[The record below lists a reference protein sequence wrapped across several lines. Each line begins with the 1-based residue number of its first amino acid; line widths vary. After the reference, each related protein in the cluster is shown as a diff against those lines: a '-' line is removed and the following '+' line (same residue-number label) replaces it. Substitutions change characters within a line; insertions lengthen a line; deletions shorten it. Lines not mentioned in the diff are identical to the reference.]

1 MIKESGECEPAV
13 LDSEDLLFMLYTSGS
28 TGNPKGVAHSQ
39 AGYLLYAS
47 LTHKLVFDCN
57 EGDIFGCVADIG
69 WITGHSYVVYGP
81 LANGVTTLLFESTP
95 TYPDPGRSMFFIDFL
110 FVYVD
115 VKACAPLQVDTGKQ
129 FSVSK
134 STNFIPRR
142 RPFDCFLN
150 TAMNTLTSMT
160 LALFEPLVLWYDC
173 HNIVKP
179 PRLACN

>member
-1 MIKESGECEPAV
+1 MIKESCECEPAV

-47 LTHKLVFDCN
+47 LTHQLVFDCK

-95 TYPDPGRSMFFIDFL
+95 TYPDPGRSIRIDLPLRSPF
-110 FVYVD
+110 D
-115 VKACAPLQVDTGKQ
+115 VKTCIHHRSILGNCAAVKSEPTLHGSYGHSIAAQARQRTCGK
-129 FSVSK
+129 V
-134 STNFIPRR
+134 
-142 RPFDCFLN
+142 
-150 TAMNTLTSMT
+150 
-160 LALFEPLVLWYDC
+160 
-173 HNIVKP
+173 
-179 PRLACN
+179 

>member
-95 TYPDPGRSMFFIDFL
+95 TYPDPGRSIRIDLVCVWRWKLVSAIGRYWETVQRLKVNQFYTAPTAIRLLIKHGDEHVEKYDLSSLRTLGSVVWLQLL
-110 FVYVD
+110 FRW
-115 VKACAPLQVDTGKQ
+115 
-129 FSVSK
+129 
-134 STNFIPRR
+134 IRR
-142 RPFDCFLN
+142 L
-150 TAMNTLTSMT
+150 
-160 LALFEPLVLWYDC
+160 
-173 HNIVKP
+173 
-179 PRLACN
+179 